1 MELDKLFYTLELHTE
16 KFDTQITTVRQRLR
30 TIEEAA
36 PKPITVAAD
45 TRQATEQLDRL
56 HLGAVAA
63 TVALLAI
70 GTSAIRIADEVQQ
83 ATGRLRLAV
92 SSTDD
97 LASAQARLGE
107 VADDTFAS
115 YGATVD
121 MYARLAMATKALN
134 RSQADLL
141 ASTEA
146 TNLAIRL
153 SGASSKAATA
163 GLIQFGW
170 AIASGRL
177 GGDELRSVLEKL
189 PRLASA
195 IADGLGVSV
204 GELRTLGE
212 QGALSAER
220 VLDALLTQVPKLR
233 AEAAT
238 IGPTLGQSLTVFQ
251 NALARYVDGTNT
263 VTGATATL
271 ATVIAGA
278 ATNFEKIATVATVA
292 GAIYAGRVVP
302 PILKAAQDLA
312 ASQVAQVRDS
322 QRAVQARVDEAAAAL
337 EQARAA
343 QAATAA
349 KLRDIEATRE
359 AIVLTRQL
367 TLAERERASKVVAR
381 AVPAA
386 QLAPLGGAVVAREA
400 ATQAAAQA
408 TLARTT
414 TELAQLGQQQT
425 RAQRELQ
432 AATAAAAVAEG
443 VATTASRAHATA
455 IAGTTVAARAGA
467 IAVKGFQGAIALL
480 GGPIG
485 AAITA
490 ALVGISIAIDR
501 QRKNSDAARDA
512 VARYTEALNAMSEA
526 QIRARL
532 GQLEGERI
540 GVIVQRQ
547 QLAPG
552 DNEGQVRL
560 SRQEQIIAEG
570 MGRLRERFAAMNRET
585 AKAADAVGSDFA
597 RQIGTAE
604 AQLRVLNTEG
614 ERAARVF
621 GKAAEAWKDSTTQNR
636 SFEEALAQNDQRAK
650 ARLADADRLLRAEEA
665 LSAGMKGQASSA
677 KEAAAELARVRDAAR
692 ELSTEFADLTPQQQA
707 TAQIAE
713 WAENAERAKLP
724 TEEIA
729 ATVQRLNAAFRA
741 AADAKS
747 ATAVAASLRELTE
760 DLAALQAEASG
771 NALAVLDVTFAKIT
785 SELEKKADASRDA
798 ATAAAELG
806 DSESAEKLRRLSAGY
821 REQVQVAERRRDGL
835 KDLARL
841 SERVAAAQEIEA
853 RFTKAANA
861 AYGES
866 VPTLADVK
874 RAENELLSVRT
885 VLQELANDP
894 KTDPAVRAEAQK
906 LLATLVKE
914 EARATGEV
922 ATATSTAATN
932 AMKLGA
938 GIQSSAQAALSLVQL
953 LGEGNSELAQMLS
966 SVVSI
971 GSGIGGLG
979 SAAQQAGGFGAL
991 FSSGAGIASALGPI
1005 GAIAG
1010 GVVSLVS
1017 TFGKQSAAAKAR
1029 AAELEKA
1036 ATTFSDNLAKF
1047 VRDIAETDLGTF
1059 TQQRNALAEQIGSL
1073 VRDAAAKAGFDA
1085 SGFSQNRSDSRAI
1098 AAYIARLQAQLE
1110 AIYAAADPE
1119 TGTFDGKAADDIL
1132 RFIAALEEVGA
1143 SAREAEAQLQG
1154 RQAAELKRATDDV
1167 RVRTLLVQGRSAE
1180 AEALREQLAAQQAL
1194 DQAMNDFLGAEGYLA
1209 YIEALQELQRQE
1221 LAAAAATRARASAIA
1236 LLNDT
1241 NDVLGGTAQEKLS
1254 RSLTTFGTLFD
1265 NLAGVATGLDLG
1277 SRGGL
1282 SALQERLRSLF
1293 NYLAV
1298 GGLTDAEQP
1307 IVDAIKALLGNIED
1321 ALDVVD
1327 APFTEAVNAFGQMV
1341 ETFGLSLA
1349 EQATGY
1355 ARLYGEQFEDFAA
1368 LLGEGFDVA
1377 TLDSAGLASL
1387 KQRIGE
1393 AISAILADGTITD
1406 AEAPYLQALQQF
1418 FGIIGGMI
1426 TAATDDAEAASQR
1439 AQETRGRNASL
1450 DVALGDLAGADAFR
1464 ASLGRYSE
1472 AFRELFSAVDLSTSD
1487 GIAAA
1492 GDRLR
1497 TIRTQLESLTDA
1509 EVVARFGM
1517 TRDEVLD
1524 AILDVDGGLDQL
1536 GDGLRDLA
1544 AQQGDFLNDLNLQY
1558 LDATG
1563 QGLEAVTLQTEIWA
1577 AQMLA
1582 TAEALGLATDEIRTK
1597 IQTIASSKIAAAVTR
1612 MQEEAARATPA
1623 SPDAA
1628 MAATESGA
1636 LSRWGSITTTDALSL
1651 NTVLTS
1657 MLVELREVSRYAAR
1671 MAGALDLLVAGSGI
1685 PALMVPSL
1693 PAGVGFAATGGPSI
1707 SIIINVNGPIAGMSP
1722 TEAGQR
1728 IGETLVQELNQALGR
1743 AAGIDRRLRGV
1754 VS

>member
-1 MELDKLFYTLELHTE
+1 MSDATKIETVFYELEAKTELFDRQIEGARQSLKKLTGERGADLRVTADTTGVDRATE
-16 KFDTQITTVRQRLR
+16 KAAKKIKELPGGDQRPAIIRLTGDITKLEAQLAEAKKRAAEVGATREGKPLVAKLDAQISAFEAKVATARQRVATLSTEASSLKFDANTAQLGASLKQAQTALSRFSDDLGQKLEVGPAVADATSKVDDFAESFEVAGVSGARVAEQVAEAFRSPATAIATVTAALVTLAGVATGTAAAFDTNFRKLQSALPSDTDVAALGTLKQEIVDLTKVTPRTADELNGVATAIAKMGESDPAEVAANLRTLALVGDALSAEDLGPFADQLDLIGDAFGLTAEEARQAFVQIAAMTKGKISLEELSGVLGRSATRMAALGVSAQEAAAAMTVLVDAGVNSRQITTGLIDLLDKSGTAERAALEAAAGGKDGDAKALRIFASTVNETTIASRGLVGVLGDLYRNFEGNRALFTAAGLSLNDFQIAQKAADATVDGATAKVLSYAESLNKLAPAAEVNRTSAAALSQVLKNELSAQLIDLGNVFLPTVNRGLQLLVDLLSDTRRAAKDTADAIPDARRLVDQGRTGSAVRRLQPTIAR
-30 TIEEAA
+30 VQQSPGMLEGYTIEQLRDLQGVFRALQLAGEGSEGLNKALAIVEQRITAVSGATAALVTASKPAPEALKNTGVTANEAA
-36 PKPITVAAD
+36 AKLATARDAARSLYASLSDQDPTVRATQQIEAWAASAREANVP
-45 TRQATEQLDRL
+45 TAEIAR
-56 HLGAVAA
+56 
-63 TVALLAI
+63 TVALL
-70 GTSAIRIADEVQQ
+70 Q
-83 ATGRLRLAV
+83 AT
-92 SSTDD
+92 
-97 LASAQARLGE
+97 
-107 VADDTFAS
+107 F
-115 YGATVD
+115 
-121 MYARLAMATKALN
+121 K
-134 RSQADLL
+134 
-141 ASTEA
+141 
-146 TNLAIRL
+146 
-153 SGASSKAATA
+153 
-163 GLIQFGW
+163 
-170 AIASGRL
+170 
-177 GGDELRSVLEKL
+177 
-189 PRLASA
+189 
-195 IADGLGVSV
+195 
-204 GELRTLGE
+204 
-212 QGALSAER
+212 
-220 VLDALLTQVPKLR
+220 
-233 AEAAT
+233 
-238 IGPTLGQSLTVFQ
+238 
-251 NALARYVDGTNT
+251 
-263 VTGATATL
+263 
-271 ATVIAGA
+271 
-278 ATNFEKIATVATVA
+278 
-292 GAIYAGRVVP
+292 
-302 PILKAAQDLA
+302 
-312 ASQVAQVRDS
+312 
-322 QRAVQARVDEAAAAL
+322 
-337 EQARAA
+337 
-343 QAATAA
+343 
-349 KLRDIEATRE
+349 
-359 AIVLTRQL
+359 
-367 TLAERERASKVVAR
+367 
-381 AVPAA
+381 
-386 QLAPLGGAVVAREA
+386 
-400 ATQAAAQA
+400 
-408 TLARTT
+408 
-414 TELAQLGQQQT
+414 
-425 RAQRELQ
+425 
-432 AATAAAAVAEG
+432 
-443 VATTASRAHATA
+443 
-455 IAGTTVAARAGA
+455 
-467 IAVKGFQGAIALL
+467 
-480 GGPIG
+480 
-485 AAITA
+485 
-490 ALVGISIAIDR
+490 
-501 QRKNSDAARDA
+501 
-512 VARYTEALNAMSEA
+512 
-526 QIRARL
+526 
-532 GQLEGERI
+532 
-540 GVIVQRQ
+540 
-547 QLAPG
+547 
-552 DNEGQVRL
+552 
-560 SRQEQIIAEG
+560 
-570 MGRLRERFAAMNRET
+570 
-585 AKAADAVGSDFA
+585 
-597 RQIGTAE
+597 
-604 AQLRVLNTEG
+604 
-614 ERAARVF
+614 
-621 GKAAEAWKDSTTQNR
+621 
-636 SFEEALAQNDQRAK
+636 
-650 ARLADADRLLRAEEA
+650 
-665 LSAGMKGQASSA
+665 
-677 KEAAAELARVRDAAR
+677 
-692 ELSTEFADLTPQQQA
+692 
-707 TAQIAE
+707 
-713 WAENAERAKLP
+713 
-724 TEEIA
+724 
-729 ATVQRLNAAFRA
+729 A

-747 ATAVAASLRELTE
+747 AKAVAESIAELTSE
-760 DLAALQAEASG
+760 LAALQAEASG
-771 NALAVLDVTFAKIT
+771 NALAALDVAFAKIT
-785 SELEKKADASRDA
+785 AELEKKADASRDA
-798 ATAAAELG
+798 AQAADALG
-806 DSESAEKLRRLSAGY
+806 DSESAEKLRRLAAGY

-906 LLATLVKE
+906 LLAALVKE
-914 EARATGEV
+914 EAKATGEV

-1059 TQQRNALAEQIGSL
+1059 SQQRNALADQIGGL
-1073 VRDAAAKAGFDA
+1073 VRDAVAKAGFDA
-1085 SGFSQNRSDSRAI
+1085 SGFTMNRSDSTAI
-1098 AAYIARLQAQLE
+1098 AAYITRLQEQLE

-1143 SAREAEAQLQG
+1143 KAREAEADLQG
-1154 RQAAELKRATDDV
+1154 RQARELKIATDDV

-1209 YIEALQELQRQE
+1209 YIDALQELQRQE

-1236 LLNDT
+1236 LLTDT

-1277 SRGGL
+1277 SSGGL
-1282 SALQERLRSLF
+1282 TALQERLRSLF
-1293 NYLAV
+1293 NYLTV
-1298 GGLTDAEQP
+1298 GGITDAEQP

-1472 AFRELFSAVDLSTSD
+1472 AFRDLFSAVDLSTSD

-1657 MLVELREVSRYAAR
+1657 MLVEMRDVSRYAAR

-1693 PAGVGFAATGGPSI
+1693 PAGVGFAGTGGPSI